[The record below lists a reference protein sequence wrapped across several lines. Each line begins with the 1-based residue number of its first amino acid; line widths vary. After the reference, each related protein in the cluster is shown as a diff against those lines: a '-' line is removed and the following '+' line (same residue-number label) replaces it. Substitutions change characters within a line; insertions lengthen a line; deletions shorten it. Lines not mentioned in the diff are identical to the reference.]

1 MAASRDPAFSRRYDI
16 ANTIIRQKN
25 LCPICHL
32 PLCYGVP
39 GPARLVD
46 YKWAQLQK
54 LMKSLIPTNMFFGTK
69 PTDPNAQVCHLVG
82 STMVTEITRP
92 RLFQTPVYV
101 DDNFR
106 PENGLY
112 MFPAIR
118 RVKAHNKLMTWNLDE
133 LLEHQEPRRLVHASE
148 MLSVQGINYFMACSQ
163 CNMAHTG
170 HNQLKFMF
178 KEMFNV
184 TDANYRIEN
193 FYALYTLMFDCMADN
208 FVAIPPRIHI
218 TENRMVTWQIELWI
232 NYCALMFIAQQMKQK
247 VNSKQK
253 QMEAEEYMFT
263 NVHTDMGICDFYMNQ
278 ILAAI
283 LYVNFDIDV
292 DFMMFHQNFLSILPH
307 VVKKHGGFVTAN
319 IDYNSTWR
327 FVFAKP
333 LVDTE
338 LLGVRE
344 DLNAGNTGTFHMR
357 SNHRYWYTEPNIRG
371 QADKLCTSI
380 QEFAKS
386 WLEPIGRIICTQ
398 NMTARDFGFLPAPKH
413 ALALAIHNA
422 FWSNCGADATQCLEN
437 VKFARGQQ
445 DQEWFIFHMMQSP
458 SIGIVCTAFKGF
470 YNGDYR
476 HFVFRNFVL
485 IAFRRIYAAY
495 MLTDNNARLTDVFKK
510 LAIGM
515 TAFWDS
521 LDPPVGAA
529 ALGGGAAGP

>member
-1 MAASRDPAFSRRYDI
+1 MAASRDPAFARRYDI

-54 LMKSLIPTNMFFGTK
+54 LMKSLISTNMFFGTK
-69 PTDPNAQVCHLVG
+69 PTEPNAQVCHLVG

-118 RVKAHNKLMTWNLDE
+118 RVIAHNKLMTWNLDE

-163 CNMAHTG
+163 CNNAHTG
-170 HNQLKFMF
+170 HHQLKYMF
-178 KEMFNV
+178 QRMFQK
-184 TDANYRIEN
+184 TDKNFKIEN

-232 NYCALMFIAQQMKQK
+232 NYCALMFIAQQMKQE
-247 VNSKQK
+247 VNSNLDKK
-253 QMEAEEYMFT
+253 SAEKYMFET
-263 NVHTDMGICDFYMNQ
+263 VHTDMGICDFYMNQ

-327 FVFAKP
+327 FVFATP
-333 LVDTE
+333 VDTE

-344 DLNAGNTGTFHMR
+344 DLNARRTGKF
-357 SNHRYWYTEPNIRG
+357 NVIQPHRYWYDDANIRG
-371 QADKLCTSI
+371 QAEKLCTSI
-380 QEFAKS
+380 QEFAKN
-386 WLEPIGRIICTQ
+386 WLDPIGRIICTQ
-398 NMTARDFGFLPAPKH
+398 NRTDRNFSFLPAPKH
-413 ALALAIHNA
+413 ALALAIHKA
-422 FWSNCGADATQCLEN
+422 FWNNCGADATQCIEN

-445 DQEWFIFHMMQSP
+445 DREWFIFHMMQSP
-458 SIGIVCTAFKGF
+458 SIGGVCFAFQAF
-470 YNGDYR
+470 VRGDYR

-485 IAFRRIYAAY
+485 IAFRRIFAAY
-495 MLTDNNARLTDVFKK
+495 MLTQNNDAITGVFKQ
-510 LAIGM
+510 LATGVN
-515 TAFWDS
+515 AFWDS
-521 LDPPVGAA
+521 LPLPAA
-529 ALGGGAAGP
+529 AAGP